1 MIRGWW
7 RETKSKRSAGQS
19 TPSGINYIH
28 LSCSRLGGQDQA
40 EVQHQQTILEQ
51 SGDKTKRITQN
62 YSWLST
68 KIPSSEW
75 WFVRTGC
82 FYGAYLQRLLAH
94 RALDV
99 FEWLVVIQEVISANH
114 IHLQETQKHFR
125 PLQQRFSHT
134 EMTSPQVLWCLFF
147 NDFTIR
153 FWGIQFS
160 PTQNSSWFWRDK
172 SRVLHNFRNGFI
184 LIKLNNLLY
193 PAPHQQFREAFNWPK
208 H

>member
-68 KIPSSEW
+68 KTPSSEW

-82 FYGAYLQRLLAH
+82 FCGVLPAAPPRPQSSGCLWVTGSDPGGDLRKPHPPAGNTEALQTTAAEIQSH
-94 RALDV
+94 RDD
-99 FEWLVVIQEVISANH
+99 Q
-114 IHLQETQKHFR
+114 
-125 PLQQRFSHT
+125 P
-134 EMTSPQVLWCLFF
+134 TSPMMPV
-147 NDFTIR
+147 
-153 FWGIQFS
+153 
-160 PTQNSSWFWRDK
+160 
-172 SRVLHNFRNGFI
+172 
-184 LIKLNNLLY
+184 
-193 PAPHQQFREAFNWPK
+193 
-208 H
+208 